1 MKFIFN
7 EDSDIGIYP
16 IKYFHIAWYD
26 KDDECFDE
34 EFIDPEKFS
43 SKDLTYVFTDDEKT
57 SNEEYSRVF
66 AVTIDDRKY
75 ELKFERRN
83 RNGMDKR

>member
-26 KDDECFDE
+26 KDGECFDE
-34 EFIDPEKFS
+34 EFIDPEKFG
-43 SKDLTYVFTDDEKT
+43 SKDLTYVFADDEDP

-66 AVTIDDRKY
+66 AVTIDDGEY
-75 ELKFERRN
+75 ELKFKRRN
-83 RNGMDKR
+83 RDEMDKC